1 MQHNDT
7 DVPFPP
13 PEDDREFLQE
23 RIRFLYLGGWIGV
36 FASITMAVIE
46 IRRNS
51 FLRVV
56 PSLLFAGIG
65 PLLLYQLARCERNYR
80 KVLTGIAALIYVQQ
94 ILGAFLTFN
103 EVLMLIWFPVFPLT
117 YFFLLGYRRALVWN
131 IAALIGIVVGYLCFP
146 LLNPIPPVPF
156 PVFTSA
162 ILAYAVAVVLAWYH
176 YRVIHSYQVRLA
188 KEALIDNM
196 TGALIR
202 KAGLSELSRRMAQA
216 DRRPDVPLFVALFDI
231 DDFKRINDQDGHQS
245 GDRVLAAVAEA
256 TRRSIRKG
264 DTFIRLGGEEFLLV
278 FSGNSFDQ
286 VRSLAE
292 NLRQRIEKEIQLS
305 DGSGVT
311 VSIGLTQYKP
321 GESLSELLHR
331 SDQRMYDAKSSGKN
345 QVCWQEPRN
354 GPLIPAIL
362 PEMDPPLS
370 S

>member
-1 MQHNDT
+1 
-7 DVPFPP
+7 
-13 PEDDREFLQE
+13 
-23 RIRFLYLGGWIGV
+23 
-36 FASITMAVIE
+36 
-46 IRRNS
+46 
-51 FLRVV
+51 
-56 PSLLFAGIG
+56 
-65 PLLLYQLARCERNYR
+65 
-80 KVLTGIAALIYVQQ
+80 
-94 ILGAFLTFN
+94 
-103 EVLMLIWFPVFPLT
+103 
-117 YFFLLGYRRALVWN
+117 
-131 IAALIGIVVGYLCFP
+131 
-146 LLNPIPPVPF
+146 
-156 PVFTSA
+156 
-162 ILAYAVAVVLAWYH
+162 
-176 YRVIHSYQVRLA
+176 
-188 KEALIDNM
+188 
-196 TGALIR
+196 
-202 KAGLSELSRRMAQA
+202 
-216 DRRPDVPLFVALFDI
+216 
-231 DDFKRINDQDGHQS
+231 
-245 GDRVLAAVAEA
+245 VLAAVAEA

>member
-1 MQHNDT
+1 M
-7 DVPFPP
+7 
-13 PEDDREFLQE
+13 
-23 RIRFLYLGGWIGV
+23 
-36 FASITMAVIE
+36 
-46 IRRNS
+46 
-51 FLRVV
+51 
-56 PSLLFAGIG
+56 
-65 PLLLYQLARCERNYR
+65 
-80 KVLTGIAALIYVQQ
+80 
-94 ILGAFLTFN
+94 
-103 EVLMLIWFPVFPLT
+103 
-117 YFFLLGYRRALVWN
+117 
-131 IAALIGIVVGYLCFP
+131 
-146 LLNPIPPVPF
+146 
-156 PVFTSA
+156 
-162 ILAYAVAVVLAWYH
+162 
-176 YRVIHSYQVRLA
+176 
-188 KEALIDNM
+188 
-196 TGALIR
+196 
-202 KAGLSELSRRMAQA
+202 
-216 DRRPDVPLFVALFDI
+216 ALFDI

-278 FSGNSFDQ
+278 FSGKSFDQ